1 MLDRVAVNSESL
13 RTMLLRLHHLG
24 ANADE
29 IQGHPVT
36 RAFEG
41 WDYLVV
47 DRLKADSGKEYRL
60 YNTLTLRKYLT
71 GRQIELLNKQIHTE
85 TENIAKINANKS
97 FLTST
102 ITTTPELQRLEAVLN
117 EESGRYEKLQDD
129 PKDGMYMIWN
139 KGEFEAWYDPNEGRK
154 LYKFLV
160 DNDRLKQRQIEA
172 DTRRTLR
179 QRPSNYLEI
188 QKHYEQVEDY
198 YCYYGTQIL
207 RRYETPESYEWWSF
221 EGKKLRECDVDHGQA
236 CFESLQTKPQL
247 LHEAHNIEDRR
258 YWSYEKATK
267 ERQGRLDAAENDRR
281 LHLPD
286 QATFWQEYKDKYP
299 DSFK

>member
-13 RTMLLRLHHLG
+13 CTMLLRLHHLG

-47 DRLKADSGKEYRL
+47 DRLTADSGKEYRL

-71 GRQIELLNKQIHTE
+71 GRQIELLKKQIHTE
-85 TENIAKINANKS
+85 TKNIAKTNANKS

-117 EESGRYEKLQDD
+117 EESGRDEKLQDD

-139 KGEFEAWYDPNEGRK
+139 KGEFEAWYDPNEGRNM
-154 LYKFLV
+154 YQFLV
-160 DNDRLKQRQIEA
+160 DKKRLPQRQKEA

-179 QRPSNYLEI
+179 QRPLNYLEI
-188 QKHYEQVEDY
+188 KKNYVKHSEYDVYEEKE
-198 YCYYGTQIL
+198 IL
-207 RRYETPESYEWWSF
+207 RRYEIPESYEWWSF
-221 EGKKLRECDVDHGQA
+221 QGKKLREFDVDKGQA
-236 CFESLQTKPQL
+236 CFESIQTKPQL
-247 LHEAHNIEDRR
+247 LHEAPNIADRR
-258 YWSYEKATK
+258 YWSYENATK
-267 ERQGRLDAAENDRR
+267 EREHRLDAAENDRR
-281 LHLPD
+281 LHLPE
-286 QATFWQEYKDKYP
+286 QAAFWQEYKEKYP
-299 DSFK
+299 DSF